1 MVENGKEEE
10 QGSSAGRAVLVPRES
25 GAGAAE
31 GLLRLQNAD
40 QGWRH

>member
-10 QGSSAGRAVLVPRES
+10 QGRSAGRAGP
-25 GAGAAE
+25 GAAE

-40 QGWRH
+40 QGRRHRERDL